1 MVLLPTDTNCVQRS
15 FKNSSGRK
23 LCDVKVI
30 HEALGGLL
38 AVIKCVMSRVVS
50 VAETPQI
57 LGLEIK
63 VFFLR
68 FIELIRVCKMITQV
82 A

>member
-1 MVLLPTDTNCVQRS
+1 MVLLPTDTNCVQRL

-30 HEALGGLL
+30 HEVLGGLL

-50 VAETPQI
+50 VVKT
-57 LGLEIK
+57 L
-63 VFFLR
+63 
-68 FIELIRVCKMITQV
+68 
-82 A
+82 